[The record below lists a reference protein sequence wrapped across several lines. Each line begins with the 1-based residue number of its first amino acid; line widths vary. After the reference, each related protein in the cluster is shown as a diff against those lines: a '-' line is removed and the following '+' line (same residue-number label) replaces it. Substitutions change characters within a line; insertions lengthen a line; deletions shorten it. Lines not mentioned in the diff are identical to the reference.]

1 MADENVVEENTRPIY
16 WENEFEERDI
26 PEEMTS
32 LVEIDPVILTPEVVD
47 NFRLNYDDPSEALA
61 RDLVASMQMDYPD
74 QMAQDPNFLTYEG
87 LIGGTAPFLDFLPS
101 TKGKTPTKR
110 TFTADQAVVLFSNA
124 QPASFARPLFS
135 EFFKSVP
142 ATEAIA
148 ATARVTGP
156 RIIPA
161 TTAAGATFGPAGAG
175 AGFAVGVIGT
185 GALSLLAG
193 GAAYLLGD
201 HLEEQ
206 VMGPDP
212 VITPGQR
219 AEYEAYRTLGGGF
232 GAIRFPWLM
241 SPTSNIAGNAML
253 SNIANDAGWAQS
265 LKLVS
270 GLDNIISS
278 TGKAASRNVKLTA
291 AGEVVASTGSAVG
304 AYQAERMEPGATGT
318 RLAAELIGGNVLYAT
333 LLKTLPRILGSETVD
348 EVGGMAVTRQQ
359 QKLFENINKLYA
371 DYGSPEQYDD
381 LVKNLTDPEMTKML
395 QEAFPGV
402 DFTAAQRGGDPLLMG
417 IEAVKAG
424 GEPGLEM
431 ARKKAD
437 REALGFMTKF
447 IQGLIDDGSP
457 ENVRKA
463 AALRISIFDDM
474 LRNGLDI
481 KMTKFLEAN
490 ERLAAQPGQTAA
502 RSKQELSEELY
513 DMVGNYITAAGNKE
527 RELWG
532 AVPNIE
538 VISPM
543 GPDTEFADLPA
554 FMRVFEE
561 ISYVDPAVQQRFRA
575 ASPLLFNF
583 MENARRDLGLD
594 PAPVLSDPEIVS
606 LEKYKN
612 IFDNAVAKL
621 AGFDAENEIV
631 TIMETANALP
641 LGERATFLR
650 STQQDIKQNLKNL
663 EEPEDQKRLGVALDK
678 AADYA
683 GVQATT
689 ENRAVQRSGEASS
702 DDVAPITADRL
713 AEVRSALLREARS
726 LASDTAT
733 SDEAR
738 RIGLVAEAISED
750 LDLEGFGEA
759 MDVARAYTR
768 AKHDF
773 LSRTVVGQIGQT
785 QRSGAARLPAE
796 VTFETF
802 IKSNPSIT
810 LSRVRQLQGLAEFA
824 DRQGLP
830 TYLPEEVIAGS
841 DTVFTTTT
849 NLIDSYLRGLKQ
861 VASKEVFDSK
871 TNKNRTVINA
881 TALEEWKAQNND
893 VLEAFPQLKID
904 LENASSAQRAVEV
917 MEQNFKKG
925 TELARSQTALA
936 NLIDGMSPTQAV
948 ADAFNSNTPV
958 KSFRNLFSLRRMGAD
973 NIRSRQAARTGQL
986 RALRSARSAEIQ
998 EAGLDTTEVNA
1009 AMGRAVLEHAYLAAG
1024 GEGAFNPQV
1033 FYKTLFGKM
1042 PKADQSLMDIA
1053 DQFKIFP
1060 EKTKTRLKFMSQQ
1073 MMRVQAADAAGKL
1086 TDPDFVASAG
1096 PILDFYVGVLGSAA
1110 GSAAFKQVGG
1120 SGPGVISASS
1130 TGTRELRKFMLELPQ
1145 TAKLRAIDMMF
1156 TDAALIAKLMQRPG
1170 TESGQKRLSARIVS
1184 YLNDK
1189 LFNTSTSMSPFIV
1202 REGFEEEDRGLDSPL
1217 AEDPNVEIP
1226 ALQQQPP
1233 APATAPQ
1240 QPPAPATP
1248 QQPPAPPV
1256 ASSGPVDR
1264 EKFAALFPEDREL
1277 MGIGSLMAPVQY
1289 MGMGGRI
1296 GSPYAES
1303 LIQPMGQIA
1312 SPMGKIGKFASSTLA
1327 QGLPQPM
1334 GQIGSDEDHSMER
1347 GFLVSPPERGQMGSE
1362 RHMSI
1367 QVQQGIGGAFQ
1378 QNRGGQPLNVYK
1390 DYLNQTYLGREQEAL
1405 SRQVDEFVDL
1415 VDQAERAHFNAEES
1429 FGYGGGP
1436 SYQNLTS
1443 PVQPD
1448 ISRFVSQRIR

>member
-1 MADENVVEENTRPIY
+1 MADENVVEENT
-16 WENEFEERDI
+16 
-26 PEEMTS
+26 TS
-32 LVEIDPVILTPEVVD
+32 QVKIDPVILTPEVVD
-47 NFRLNYDDPSEALA
+47 NFRLNYEDPSEALA
-61 RDLVASMQMDYPD
+61 RDLVSTMQMDYAD

-101 TKGKTPTKR
+101 TKDKTPTER
-110 TFTADQAVVLFSNA
+110 AFTADQAVVLFSNA
-124 QPASFARPLFS
+124 QPASFSRPFLS

-142 ATEAIA
+142 ATEAMA
-148 ATARVTGP
+148 ATARLTGP

-161 TTAAGATFGPAGAG
+161 TTAALAPLGPFGAA
-175 AGFAVGVIGT
+175 AGFGVGVVGT

-193 GAAYLLGD
+193 GATYLFGD
-201 HLEEQ
+201 YLEEQ
-206 VMGPDP
+206 VMGPDA

-219 AEYEAYRTLGGGF
+219 AEYEAYRTLGGGV

-253 SNIANDAGWAQS
+253 SNIANDAGRAQS

-278 TGKAASRNVKLTA
+278 TGKAASRNVKMTA
-291 AGEVVASTGSAVG
+291 AGELAASAGAAAG
-304 AYQAERMEPGATGT
+304 AYQAESMDPGATVT
-318 RLAAELIGGNVLYAT
+318 RLAGELIGGNLLYAT
-333 LLKTLPRILGSETVD
+333 LAKTLPRVLGSETAD
-348 EVGGMAVTRQQ
+348 EVGGMAVTGQQ
-359 QKLFENINKLYA
+359 KKLFEKINRLYA
-371 DYGSPEQYDD
+371 DYGTPEQYDD
-381 LVKNLTDPEMTKML
+381 LIKNLTDPETTQML

-424 GEPGLEM
+424 GEPGLDM
-431 ARKKAD
+431 ARKKAE
-437 REALGFMTKF
+437 REALGFMTQF
-447 IQGLIDDGSP
+447 IQGLMDDGSP

-463 AALRISIFDDM
+463 AALRTSIFDDM

-561 ISYVDPAVQQRFRA
+561 ISYGDPAVQKQFGKA
-575 ASPLLFNF
+575 APVLFDF
-583 MENARRDLGLD
+583 IENARRDLGLD
-594 PAPVLSDPEIVS
+594 PAPVLSDPEIAS
-606 LEKYKN
+606 LEKYKST
-612 IFDNAVAKL
+612 FDNAVAKL
-621 AGFDAENEIV
+621 SGFDAENEIV

-650 STQQDIKQNLKNL
+650 RTQQDIKQNLKNL
-663 EEPEDQKRLGVALDK
+663 AEPEDQKRLAVALDK

-683 GVQATT
+683 GVQASN
-689 ENRAVQRSGEASS
+689 ENRAVQRAGEASS

-713 AEVRSALLREARS
+713 AEVRGKLLRQARS
-726 LASDTAT
+726 LAADPAT
-733 SDEAR
+733 SDEAL
-738 RIGLVAEAISED
+738 RIGKVAQAISDD
-750 LDLEGFGEA
+750 LDIEGFGEA
-759 MDVARAYTR
+759 YDVARAYTR

-773 LSRTVVGQIGQT
+773 FTRTVVGQVGQA
-785 QRSGAARLPAE
+785 QRSGAAKLPAE
-796 VTFETF
+796 VTFEAF

-810 LSRVRQLQGLAEFA
+810 LSRVRQLQGMAEFA
-824 DRQGLP
+824 DAQGLP
-830 TYLPEEVIAGS
+830 NYLPEDVVMGS
-841 DTVFTTTT
+841 DPVFTTTT

-861 VASKEVFDSK
+861 VASKEVFDPK
-871 TNKNRTVINA
+871 TNTTRTVINA
-881 TALEEWKAQNND
+881 TALEDWKAQNND
-893 VLEAFPQLKID
+893 VLEAFPQLKMD
-904 LENASSAQRAVEV
+904 LESASSAQRAVEV
-917 MEQNFKKG
+917 MQQNVKKG
-925 TELARSQTALA
+925 TAIARSQTDLA

-948 ADAFNSNTPV
+948 ADAFNSKTPV
-958 KSFRNLFSLRRMGAD
+958 KSFRNLFALRRMGAD
-973 NIRSRQAARTGQL
+973 NVRSRQAARTGQL
-986 RALRSARSAEIQ
+986 RALKSARSAEIQ

-1033 FYKTLFGKM
+1033 FYQTLFGKM
-1042 PKADQSLMDIA
+1042 PKADQSLMDVA

-1060 EKTKTRLKFMSQQ
+1060 EKVKTRLKFMSEQ
-1073 MMRVQAADAAGKL
+1073 MMKVQAADAAGKL

-1130 TGTRELRKFMLELPQ
+1130 TGTREVRKFMLEMPQ

-1156 TDAALIAKLMQRPG
+1156 TDPVLIAKLMQRPG

-1226 ALQQQPP
+1226 ALQERLRNQQQQPP
-1233 APATAPQ
+1233 VLPPSNQQGALNPPVQIPTPNSGPAPSPVQQ
-1240 QPPAPATP
+1240 QPAAV
-1248 QQPPAPPV
+1248 QS
-1256 ASSGPVDR
+1256 ASQGSGPVDR
-1264 EKFAALFPEDREL
+1264 ARFAALFPEDREL
-1277 MGIGSLMAPVQY
+1277 LGIGSLM
-1289 MGMGGRI
+1289 
-1296 GSPYAES
+1296 
-1303 LIQPMGQIA
+1303 GQA
-1312 SPMGKIGKFASSTLA
+1312 
-1327 QGLPQPM
+1327 
-1334 GQIGSDEDHSMER
+1334 
-1347 GFLVSPPERGQMGSE
+1347 
-1362 RHMSI
+1362 
-1367 QVQQGIGGAFQ
+1367 
-1378 QNRGGQPLNVYK
+1378 
-1390 DYLNQTYLGREQEAL
+1390 
-1405 SRQVDEFVDL
+1405 
-1415 VDQAERAHFNAEES
+1415 
-1429 FGYGGGP
+1429 
-1436 SYQNLTS
+1436 
-1443 PVQPD
+1443 
-1448 ISRFVSQRIR
+1448 